1 MSSSSCMAKRYSKEE
16 AKKKFIKENKSII
29 GE

>member
-1 MSSSSCMAKRYSKEE
+1 MSSSSSTAKRYSKEE
-16 AKKKFIKENKSII
+16 AKKNFIKEDKSII